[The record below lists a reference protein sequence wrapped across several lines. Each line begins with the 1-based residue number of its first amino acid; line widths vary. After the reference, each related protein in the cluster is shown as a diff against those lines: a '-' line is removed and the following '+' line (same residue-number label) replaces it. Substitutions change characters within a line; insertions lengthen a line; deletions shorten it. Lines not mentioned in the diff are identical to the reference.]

1 MSFRRFALAIA
12 LGLSMLFAG
21 CGRATPVSTPTPTR
35 EPTHKILLAFG
46 DRFIDDIY
54 TTVRPALEGAGYKVI
69 VASSVLIPRHG
80 KETELEVQP
89 DLLLTDVYVGDY
101 DAIVFTC
108 DNDIATG
115 GGRPETDRI
124 AQQAVEQGKVLAAI
138 CNGPLVLGYARVVK
152 GVKVTSHPA
161 TTCGRLQTTFGAV
174 CTNAAVERDGLIIT
188 ARDRYA
194 SQAFAEAVLEA
205 LQDR

>member
-1 MSFRRFALAIA
+1 MSFRRFALAIS
-12 LGLSMLFAG
+12 LLLSVFFSG
-21 CGRATPVSTPTPTR
+21 CGRATPASVPTPTR
-35 EPTHKILLAFG
+35 VPTHTILLVFG

-54 TTVRPALEGAGYKVI
+54 TTVRPALENAGYKVV
-69 VASSVLIPRHG
+69 VASSVLMPRHG

-89 DLLLTDVYVGDY
+89 DLLLKDVRVDDY

-124 AQQAVEQGKVLAAI
+124 AQQAVEQGQVLAAI
-138 CNGPLVLGYARVVK
+138 CNAPLVLGYARVVK
-152 GVKVTSHPA
+152 GIKVTGHPA
-161 TTCGRLQTTFGAV
+161 TTCGRLQTTFGAI
-174 CTNAAVERDGLIIT
+174 CTNAAVEQDGLIIT

-194 SQAFAEAVLEA
+194 SQPFAEAVLKA
-205 LQDR
+205 LQGE